1 MAIQGRSRSHTV
13 TYASATLPIGQGSIN
28 ADSACP
34 TSAPAVRATNGSPR
48 TVPARTIGPPGYLLR
63 EHTGNAVGLGSGP
76 ACRERCTRPHATLT
90 RNARRHLRQVVG
102 EAFRGLAAGGRD
114 RDRAPPCSGLS
125 GARRLSR
132 RAVYRRCV
140 DRRRAGVAR
149 EHLRLHAARADAPE
163 VQEV

>member
-1 MAIQGRSRSHTV
+1 TIR
-13 TYASATLPIGQGSIN
+13 
-28 ADSACP
+28 DP
-34 TSAPAVRATNGSPR
+34 TGHWA
-48 TVPARTIGPPGYLLR
+48 
-63 EHTGNAVGLGSGP
+63 GLGRGP

-114 RDRAPPCSGLS
+114 CDRAPAPYSRLS

-149 EHLRLHAARADAPE
+149 EYLRLHAAGPGTPE
-163 VQEV
+163 VQEVREELVEASRHHEPASGEALPRARAPV